1 MANTFSKFIKLTGAT
16 VMLAALTAPQAFAQS
31 ATIPTPR
38 LKPAP
43 NAAMVS
49 SPIGFARLDQG
60 RMIAAPFSELRDFAA
75 LSMRMDGA
83 VTLSPVSPTTLNAV
97 SASYPLGGGESTN
110 RFDEIRLAAAA
121 QGQRYVLIYG
131 MGQDAQ
137 WNSFGGLALRD
148 TGFVVPVG
156 HQFSPKGK
164 VKALLVGTYSGT
176 VYGTVTSD
184 DMSEGLTDFTRRVEE
199 LLTHIRADDEPVI
212 GI

>member
-1 MANTFSKFIKLTGAT
+1 MANTFSSLLKLTGAT
-16 VMLAALTAPQAFAQS
+16 LMLAALTAPQGLAQDLNV
-31 ATIPTPR
+31 PTPR
-38 LKPAP
+38 LKPIPA
-43 NAAMVS
+43 AAMVS
-49 SPIGFARLDQG
+49 APIGFARLDEG

-75 LSMRMDGA
+75 MSIRMDGA
-83 VTLSPVSPTTLNAV
+83 VSLSPVSPTTLNAV
-97 SASYPLGGGESTN
+97 SASYPAGGHESEN
-110 RFDEIRLAAAA
+110 KLDEIRLAAAA

-148 TGFVVPVG
+148 TGFVVPAG
-156 HQFSPKGK
+156 HQLSPKAK

-184 DMSEGLTDFTRRVEE
+184 DMSEGLTDFTHRVED